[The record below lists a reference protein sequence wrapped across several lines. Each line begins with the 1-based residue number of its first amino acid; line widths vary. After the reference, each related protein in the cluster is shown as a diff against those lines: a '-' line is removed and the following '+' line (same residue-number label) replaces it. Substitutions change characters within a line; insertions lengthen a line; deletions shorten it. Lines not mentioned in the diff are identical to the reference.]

1 MADLFWSVATS
12 YAVLSIIATLFL
24 ASLIIGFAPLVRF
37 IPGLAPYVMLAR
49 LVALFSLAVLAFL
62 IGVRITD
69 ERASLKQARID
80 LAFAELQLDAQKHT
94 AETAERLRMI
104 AETKAA
110 KANQKVTEYEDRL
123 AKQPAGDG
131 CNLDDADVRSLR
143 DIAR

>member
-110 KANQKVTEYEDRL
+110 KANQKVTEMNATFCFSGRRL
-123 AKQPAGDG
+123 TSSGPMQVAISPQ
-131 CNLDDADVRSLR
+131 
-143 DIAR
+143 

>member
-37 IPGLAPYVMLAR
+37 IPGLAAYVMLAR
-49 LVALFSLAVLAFL
+49 VVALFSLAVLAFL